1 METKERLRKEARIKR
16 NSFPKEE
23 LADKSRLISNKIAS
37 YVESHNITNIFM
49 YSPINS
55 EVNLDYLRDIF
66 LDSRIHLYYPK
77 VTGSAMAY
85 YKISSEKDLQKGAF
99 NIPEPV
105 DGLKEAVPQTGDI
118 VLVPGLAFS
127 KKGYRIGYGK
137 GYYDRY
143 FYEKAKVM
151 LTGVCYD
158 FQLQEDWNPDIYDV
172 KMNMIIT
179 EKRELDIR

>member
-1 METKERLRKEARIKR
+1 
-16 NSFPKEE
+16 
-23 LADKSRLISNKIAS
+23 
-37 YVESHNITNIFM
+37 M

-143 FYEKAKVM
+143 FYGKISIK

-158 FQLQEDWNPDIYDV
+158 FQLEEDWNPDVYDV

-179 EKRELDIR
+179 EKRELEIR